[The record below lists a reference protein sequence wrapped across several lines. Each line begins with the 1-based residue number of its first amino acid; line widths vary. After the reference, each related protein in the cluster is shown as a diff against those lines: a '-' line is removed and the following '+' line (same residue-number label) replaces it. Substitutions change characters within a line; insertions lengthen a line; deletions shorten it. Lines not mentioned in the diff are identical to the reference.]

1 MRVGAKFIT
10 LFADA
15 YVYLCAK
22 VTIIRHFL
30 DDFLN
35 NLRTI

>member
-1 MRVGAKFIT
+1 MLCTKFII

-22 VTIIRHFL
+22 VTIIQQ
-30 DDFLN
+30 FLN
-35 NLRTI
+35 DFKKKASN